1 MFRWFIPICIC
12 SSLAGGERLF
22 EISGAVQPKVEASVS
37 IFGATEPFAQ
47 ATLADRSGHFH
58 FSRLRA
64 GTYTLSAMAP
74 GEGEAR
80 ITVDAGPRT
89 ADAKGRVVVTI
100 RIPSADKADLER
112 RHSVAAP
119 ELAIPDRSW
128 REYREAQKSLARR
141 DSEAAREHLQNAV
154 HIAPEFSE
162 AWNNLGT
169 IAYQTGRFERAAA
182 CFEKALAANPKAYE
196 PLVNMGGVL
205 INLSRFEEAR
215 QYNQHAVLL
224 RPNDALANSQLGITF
239 FELGKDGE
247 AEKYLRR
254 ACELDRAHFSHPQL
268 VLAQIHIRQNRRA
281 EAVADLEEYLETHP
295 DAANA
300 AELRADIAALR
311 PGTPGH

>member
-1 MFRWFIPICIC
+1 MFRFLFAVLISIC
-12 SSLAGGERLF
+12 SCAAGERLF
-22 EISGAVQPKVEASVS
+22 EIAGAVEPKVEASIS
-37 IFGATEPFAQ
+37 IFGATEPFAE
-47 ATLADRSGHFH
+47 ATLTDGSGHFH
-58 FSRLRA
+58 FARLRA

-80 ITVDAGPRT
+80 ITVEAGPQS
-89 ADAKGRVVVTI
+89 ADAKGRIALTI
-100 RIPSADKADLER
+100 RIPSAEKADYER

-119 ELAIPDRSW
+119 ELTISEKAW

-141 DSEAAREHLQNAV
+141 DSEAAQGHLERAV
-154 HIAPEFSE
+154 EIAPGFSE

-169 IAYQTGRFERAAA
+169 IAYQTGRFKRAAT

-205 INLSRFEEAR
+205 INLNRLEEAR
-215 QYNQHAVLL
+215 EYNQHAVLL
-224 RPNDALANSQLGITF
+224 RPNDALGNSQLGITF

-268 VLAQIHIRQNRRA
+268 VLAQIHIRQNRRN
-281 EAVADLEEYLETHP
+281 EAAADLEEYLKVHP
-295 DAANA
+295 DAPNA
-300 AELRADIAALR
+300 AELRGDIATLR
-311 PGTPGH
+311 Q